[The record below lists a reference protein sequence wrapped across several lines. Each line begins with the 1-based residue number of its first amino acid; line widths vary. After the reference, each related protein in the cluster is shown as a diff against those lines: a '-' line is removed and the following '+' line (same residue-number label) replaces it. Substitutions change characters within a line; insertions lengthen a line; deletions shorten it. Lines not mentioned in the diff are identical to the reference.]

1 MITFTVLG
9 GADSTLTLN
18 PATELVVAGYTGR
31 DPAAVKH
38 HIDELA
44 AIGVAPPPAVP
55 MVYRY
60 PLRLLTTAGDL
71 KVSGRETSGEVE
83 PVLVRQAGAWY
94 LGVGSDHTDRSLE
107 RQSVERSK
115 AVCPKPV
122 SSQLVALAGN
132 PAEGALDAVWD
143 SIQISSRADG
153 ELYQSAGLEAM
164 RLPSDLLPTVL
175 AALPDGADLV
185 VFCGTVPL
193 RTGTFVYAADW
204 AMELRAGETTI
215 RSGYSI
221 SFS

>member
-9 GADSTLTLN
+9 GARAKLTLS
-18 PATELVVAGYTGR
+18 PAAELAVAGYTGR
-31 DPAAVKH
+31 DLAAVRH

-60 PLRLLTTAGDL
+60 PLSLLTSDGDL
-71 KVSGRETSGEVE
+71 RVAGRETSGEVE
-83 PVLVRQAGAWY
+83 PVLVRQDGAWY

-122 SSQLVALAGN
+122 SSQLIALPGDPAG
-132 PAEGALDAVWD
+132 GSLDAAWD
-143 SIQISSRADG
+143 GIEISSWADG
-153 ELYQSAGLEAM
+153 DLYQSAGLQSM

-175 AALPDGADLV
+175 AAVPEGADLV

-193 RTGTFVYAADW
+193 RTGTFVYAARW
-204 AMELRAGETTI
+204 SVELRSGETTI
-215 RSGYSI
+215 RSDYSV

>member
-1 MITFTVLG
+1 MTTFAVIGGVRRELVLG
-9 GADSTLTLN
+9 QA
-18 PATELVVAGYTGR
+18 AELAVAGYTGR
-31 DPAAVKH
+31 DVAAVRH

-60 PLRLLTTAGDL
+60 PLGLLTTAADL
-71 KVSGRETSGEVE
+71 TVPSRETSGEVE

-94 LGVGSDHTDRSLE
+94 LGVGSDHTDRRLE
-107 RQSVERSK
+107 RESVERSK

-122 SSQLVALAGN
+122 ASQLIALDGDPAG
-132 PAEGALDAVWD
+132 GALDAAWD
-143 SIQISSRADG
+143 GIVISCRADG
-153 ELYQSAGLEAM
+153 ELYQSAGLSAI
-164 RLPSDLLPTVL
+164 RLPSDLLPAVL

-193 RTGTFVYAADW
+193 RTGTFAYAAGW
-204 AMELRAGETTI
+204 SMELRMGETTI
-215 RSGYSI
+215 RSEYSV